1 MDGRAQGTTLRL
13 PRGYPE
19 ATPRLPRGYPEATL
33 GCERGEWVALA
44 GNKGRFAQ
52 PTIRFP
58 IFGIN
63 DSMLVVVWGLGVSLF
78 SLHENKWR
86 SWRRAAPSKPKAKTR
101 NNDSMLVV
109 VWG

>member
-1 MDGRAQGTTLRL
+1 MKNMDGRAQGTTLRL

-63 DSMLVVVWGLGVSLF
+63 DSMWVVVWGLGL
-78 SLHENKWR
+78 
-86 SWRRAAPSKPKAKTR
+86 RRDSCETKEGLPPYRRRWSGAGDLGKA
-101 NNDSMLVV
+101 
-109 VWG
+109 

>member
-1 MDGRAQGTTLRL
+1 MKNMDGRAQGTTL
-13 PRGYPE
+13 
-19 ATPRLPRGYPEATL
+19 RLPRGYPEATL

-58 IFGIN
+58 IFGIK